1 VEGLFGPPCPCAHPT
16 HQNMP
21 ETPWRQGSSDCGQ
34 TSATDAIPSPLHR
47 PGYDL
52 ASLQAFIS
60 TYDDNKYHNDRSTAP
75 SLDGDEPQSLE
86 VPVQPSWSGLNPL
99 PSPASNVQGL
109 SNRYLNGI
117 GAWQADPISGFTSTL
132 SLATADEHAD
142 DSEIPPYYPGLP
154 NP

>member
-1 VEGLFGPPCPCAHPT
+1 
-16 HQNMP
+16 MP
-21 ETPWRQGSSDCGQ
+21 ENPWRQGSSNCGQ
-34 TSATDAIPSPLHR
+34 TSATDAIPISLHG
-47 PGYDL
+47 PVCGL
-52 ASLQAFIS
+52 TSLQALIS
-60 TYDDNKYHNDRSTAP
+60 THHDNKYHNDRSTAP

-99 PSPASNVQGL
+99 SSTASNFQGL

-117 GAWQADPISGFTSTL
+117 GAWQADPISEFTSTL

-154 NP
+154 NT